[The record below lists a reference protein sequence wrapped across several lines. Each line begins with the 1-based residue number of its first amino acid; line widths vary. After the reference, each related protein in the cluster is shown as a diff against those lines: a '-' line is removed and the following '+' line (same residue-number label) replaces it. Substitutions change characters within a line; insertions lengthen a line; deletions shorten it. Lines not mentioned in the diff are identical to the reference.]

1 MLRSR
6 RMLSLVLLCGTPG
19 FLFAGTVPA
28 VGSKAPGF
36 TLQSQHGRMVNL
48 KDYRGRWVVLFFYPF
63 PGRCALEADN
73 FQRDQADY
81 EKKNAVI
88 LGVSIDDV
96 GSQKNCTKQSASLRL
111 LADTSG
117 DVSRK
122 YGSLTNLLFV
132 KIDARNTFVISPQGK
147 IAKVFTDV
155 ISPAQ
160 HSQQVLEALTALQ
173 QTGSPARQ

>member
-1 MLRSR
+1 MPWTG
-6 RMLSLVLLCGTPG
+6 RMLSWVLLCASPA
-19 FLFAGTVPA
+19 FVFAGTVPA

-63 PGRCALEADN
+63 PGRCAMETDN

-81 EKKNAVI
+81 GKKNAVI
-88 LGVSIDDV
+88 LGVSVDDV
-96 GSQKNCTKQSASLRL
+96 GSQKNCAKQSANLRL
-111 LADTSG
+111 LADPSG

-122 YGSLTNLLFV
+122 YGSLINLLFV
-132 KIDARNTFVISPQGK
+132 KVEARNTFVINPQGT

-173 QTGSPARQ
+173 QAWAPGK

>member
-1 MLRSR
+1 
-6 RMLSLVLLCGTPG
+6 
-19 FLFAGTVPA
+19 
-28 VGSKAPGF
+28 
-36 TLQSQHGRMVNL
+36 MVNL

-63 PGRCALEADN
+63 PGRCALETDN

-88 LGVSIDDV
+88 LGVSVDDV
-96 GSQKNCTKQSASLRL
+96 GSQKNCAKQSANLRL

-122 YGSLTNLLFV
+122 YGSLINLLFV
-132 KIDARNTFVISPQGK
+132 KVEARNTFVINPQGT
-147 IAKVFTDV
+147 IAKVFTEV

-173 QTGSPARQ
+173 QAWSPGK

>member
-1 MLRSR
+1 ML
-6 RMLSLVLLCGTPG
+6 LSLVLLCTSPEL
-19 FLFAGTVPA
+19 LFAGPVPEA
-28 VGSKAPGF
+28 GSSAPRF
-36 TLQSQHGRMVNL
+36 TLQSQDGGMVKL

-63 PGRCALEADN
+63 PGRCALEVDS

-81 EKKNAVI
+81 EKKNTVI
-88 LGVSIDDV
+88 LGVSVDDV
-96 GSQKNCTKQSASLRL
+96 GLQKNCTKGSPNLRL

-132 KIDARNTFVISPQGK
+132 KLEARNTFVIDPQGK

-160 HSQQVLEALTALQ
+160 HSQQVFTALTALQ
-173 QTGSPARQ
+173 QAWSPGR

>member
-1 MLRSR
+1 MLWTGRT
-6 RMLSLVLLCGTPG
+6 LSLVLLCASAEL
-19 FLFAGTVPA
+19 LFAGSIPV

-36 TLQSQHGRMVNL
+36 TLQSQDGHVVTL

-63 PGRCALEADN
+63 PGRCALETDD

-81 EKKNAVI
+81 EKKNTVV
-88 LGVSIDDV
+88 LGISVDDV
-96 GSQKNCTKQSASLRL
+96 GSQKNCARESASFEL
-111 LADTSG
+111 LADTAG
-117 DVSRK
+117 VVSRK

-132 KIDARNTFVISPQGK
+132 KVDSRNTFVIDPQGK

-160 HSQQVLEALTALQ
+160 QSRQVLAALGALQ
-173 QTGSPARQ
+173 QARSARR

>member
-1 MLRSR
+1 MLRTR
-6 RMLSLVLLCGTPG
+6 RMLSLVLLCTTPG

-36 TLQSQHGRMVNL
+36 ALQSQHGRMVNL

-63 PGRCALEADN
+63 PGRCALETDN
-73 FQRDQADY
+73 FERDRAAY
-81 EKKNAVI
+81 EKTNTVI
-88 LGVSIDDV
+88 LGVSVDDV
-96 GSQKNCTKQSASLRL
+96 GLQKNCTKQSANLRL

-122 YGSLTNLLFV
+122 YGSLTNLLFI
-132 KIDARNTFVISPQGK
+132 KIEARNTFVINPQGK

-173 QTGSPARQ
+173 RAWSPGR

>member
-1 MLRSR
+1 MLRTSR
-6 RMLSLVLLCGTPG
+6 ALSLVLLCASPG
-19 FLFAGTVPA
+19 LLFAGPVPV
-28 VGSKAPGF
+28 VGSRAPGF
-36 TLQSQHGRMVNL
+36 TLQSQDGRMVRL
-48 KDYRGRWVVLFFYPF
+48 KDYRGKWVVLYFYPF
-63 PGRCALEADN
+63 PGRCSLEVYN

-81 EKKNAVI
+81 EKKNTVI
-88 LGVSIDDV
+88 LGISVDEV
-96 GSQKNCTKQSASLRL
+96 GLQKDCIKESASLKL

-132 KIDARNTFVISPQGK
+132 KLESRNTFVIDPRGK

-160 HSQQVLEALTALQ
+160 QSQQVLAALTALQ
-173 QTGSPARQ
+173 QAWSPGR

>member
-1 MLRSR
+1 MLRTA
-6 RMLSLVLLCGTPG
+6 RMLLSLVLLWASPAL
-19 FLFAGTVPA
+19 LFAAPVPA
-28 VGSKAPGF
+28 VGSRAPGF
-36 TLQSQHGRMVNL
+36 TLQSQDGHMVTL

-63 PGRCALEADN
+63 PGRCALEVDS

-81 EKKNAVI
+81 EKKNTVI
-88 LGVSIDDV
+88 LGVSVDDV
-96 GSQKNCTKQSASLRL
+96 GLQKNCIKGSANLKL

-122 YGSLTNLLFV
+122 YGSLTNLLLV
-132 KIDARNTFVISPQGK
+132 KLESRNTFVINPQGK

-160 HSQQVLEALTALQ
+160 HSQQVLTALTALQ
-173 QTGSPARQ
+173 QAWSLGR